1 MTAQRSDVRQDAA
14 SRMPTMTGAPVCVLV
29 CLAVAVVAGC
39 AGPGSDRYGAD
50 AITIERVDSSRAEV
64 TSARVTP
71 RAAEIIVNGRLQ
83 KRHYGRSPLPGH
95 LHIAAFDAE
104 GVLLAETT
112 TGYRSL
118 SPKTG
123 LAEFSQ
129 SLPVE
134 GERVHRIRV
143 AHYEGHDSDDS

>member
-1 MTAQRSDVRQDAA
+1 MNAQRSDVRQDAA

-29 CLAVAVVAGC
+29 CLAVAVLAGC
-39 AGPGSDRYGAD
+39 AGPGSDRYAAD

-112 TGYRSL
+112 TDYRPL
-118 SPKTG
+118 SRKTG

-134 GERVHRIRV
+134 GKRVHRIRV
-143 AHYEGHDSDDS
+143 VHHEGHDGDDS